1 MNIFASE
8 ATTQEQAENTRLSSF
23 GGALA
28 LGDLVKSPLG
38 PKQKISADYQI
49 ESSSSHPINTQI
61 ETTNSTSIATVS
73 NHLMPSPIEDI

>member
-8 ATTQEQAENTRLSSF
+8 AATQEQAENTRLSSF

-28 LGDLVKSPLG
+28 LGDLVKSTLG
-38 PKQKISADYQI
+38 PKEKISADNQI
-49 ESSSSHPINTQI
+49 ESSRSHPINTQI
-61 ETTNSTSIATVS
+61 ETTNSTSVATIS